1 MNVGF
6 PVISGVM
13 ILTACCALMLA
24 VYSFNH
30 RATSKA
36 AVPFMFYMAAI
47 AQWAFFAAIEAASSD
62 FGTKVM
68 CARMEYIGI
77 GSVPV
82 LTLLVALEFNRPFH
96 WITRKR
102 ILLIWLVP
110 VINFILVMTND
121 LHGLVWTRVTPGIA
135 VTGNLT
141 AGPYPVYEHGIG
153 YWFFIAYSYVL
164 LGIAT
169 IILFRTAFR
178 SRDLFRSQS
187 VVLIIGIMMPWIG
200 SLAYVLDFTPVP
212 GLDITP
218 IAFLITGISVAWGII
233 RYRLLDIV
241 PVACDMLIRNMGDAV
256 LVLDGRD
263 AIADMN
269 PAACRLFGADLSS
282 AVGRSVQE
290 VVSSRFP
297 SGLRFSSDQGADTS
311 EEMHCAG
318 ESPAF
323 YDVRSSSLF
332 DERGRLLGRL
342 VVFHDIT
349 VLKGAE
355 EEMRRLNQTLE
366 ERVRMR
372 TEMLER
378 EMVEHKK
385 AREALQ
391 KSEDKY
397 RLLVENISDVIFSV
411 NLEGRF
417 TYISPVIEQIAGYKP
432 EEVIGQHFSF
442 FVDQEDQPR
451 MIKDVL
457 KLFSGEQMPPR
468 EFRAIDKAGNV
479 HLVRT
484 SGRLI
489 YEEGK
494 VAGISGI
501 MIDVTERHRI
511 EDERRRLEM
520 QLQHTQKLE
529 SLGVLAGGIA
539 HDFNNILTGILG
551 NADLALMKIGPDS
564 PVWDNL
570 KEIQKGSFGAAELC
584 RQMLA
589 YSGKGRF
596 ELAPIDLREAMKE
609 ITQLLEVSISKKI
622 AIRFELPE
630 RMPFIYGDAVQVRQ
644 IIMNLV
650 INASEAIGDE
660 TGAIMIAAGSTH
672 LSRADLKGTYLDD
685 NLPEGEYAYL
695 DVTDT
700 GTGMDRETV
709 ARIFEPFFT
718 TKFTGRGLGL
728 AAVLGIVRGH
738 RGAIR
743 ITTEPGKGSSFRVFF
758 PALHDSGVRGE
769 AKKEASGTWRGSGTV
784 LLVDDE
790 ETVLSVGRR
799 MLELLGFSVMTAA
812 NGIEALAIFRE
823 HGASIACVILDLT
836 MPMMN
841 GVETFRELK
850 QIRPDVRVIVT
861 SGYSEYEISER
872 FAGNTVSGFVQKPY
886 HFEDFAAKLKEV
898 LG

>member
-1 MNVGF
+1 MNFGF
-6 PVISGVM
+6 PLISGVM

-36 AVPFMFYMAAI
+36 AVPFTFFMAAI
-47 AQWAFFAAIEAASSD
+47 AEWAFFAAIEAASAD
-62 FGTKVM
+62 FGTKVW

-82 LTLLVALEFNRPFH
+82 LTLLVALEFNRPFQ

-110 VINFILVMTND
+110 VVNFVLVLTND
-121 LHGLVWTRVTPGIA
+121 LHGLVWPKVTPGTA
-135 VTGNLT
+135 ATGNLT
-141 AGPYPVYEHGIG
+141 AGPYPIFEHGTW
-153 YWFFIAYSYVL
+153 YWFFVAYCYIL
-164 LGIAT
+164 LAAAT
-169 IILFRTAFR
+169 VVLFRTALR
-178 SRDLFRSQS
+178 SRDLYRSQT

-200 SLAYVLDFTPVP
+200 SLAYVLGITPVP

-218 IAFLITGISVAWGII
+218 FAFMITGISVAWGII

-241 PVACDMLIRNMGDAV
+241 PVACDMLIRNLGDAV

-269 PAACRLFGADLSS
+269 PAACRLFGTDLSS
-282 AVGRSVQE
+282 ALGRPAQE

-297 SGLRFSSDQGADTS
+297 SGPFLSSDRETDTS
-311 EEMHCAG
+311 EEMHSSG
-318 ESPAF
+318 VDPAV
-323 YDVRSSSLF
+323 YDVRRSSLF
-332 DERGRLLGRL
+332 DEQRRLIGRL

-349 VLKGAE
+349 ALKNVE

-378 EMVEHKK
+378 EITEHKK

-397 RLLVENISDVIFSV
+397 RLLVENISDVIYSV

-417 TYISPVIEQIAGYKP
+417 TYISPVIEQIAGYRP
-432 EEVIGQHFSF
+432 EEVIGKHFSF
-442 FVDQEDQPR
+442 FVEQNDQPR
-451 MIKDVL
+451 MIEDVL
-457 KLFSGEQMPPR
+457 RLFSGEQMPPR
-468 EFRAIDKAGNV
+468 EFRAIDSGGNV
-479 HLVRT
+479 RHVRT

-489 YEEGK
+489 YEDGK

-551 NADLALMKIGPDS
+551 NAELALMKIGPDS
-564 PVWDNL
+564 PVWNNL
-570 KEIQKGSFGAAELC
+570 KEIQKGSFSAAELC

-630 RMPFIYGDAVQVRQ
+630 RMPLIYGDPVQVRQ

-660 TGAIMIAAGSTH
+660 TGAIMIAAGSTPM
-672 LSRADLKGTYLDD
+672 SRADLKGTYLDD

-700 GTGMDRETV
+700 GVGMDRETV

-743 ITTEPGKGSSFRVFF
+743 ISSEPGKGTSFTVFF
-758 PALHDSGVRGE
+758 PALHGSGARE
-769 AKKEASGTWRGSGTV
+769 EEKKEPSGTWHGSGTV

-799 MLELLGFSVMTAA
+799 MLELLGFSVLTAS
-812 NGIEALAIFRE
+812 NGIEALSVFRE

-850 QIRPDVRVIVT
+850 QVRPDIKVIIS

-886 HFEDFAAKLKEV
+886 HFEEFAAKLREV

>member
-1 MNVGF
+1 MNFGF
-6 PVISGVM
+6 PLISGIM

-30 RATSKA
+30 RATSRA
-36 AVPFMFYMAAI
+36 AVPFTLYMAAI
-47 AQWAFFAAIEAASSD
+47 AEWAFFAAIEAASAD
-62 FGTKVM
+62 FGTKVW

-102 ILLIWLVP
+102 LLLIWLVP
-110 VINFILVMTND
+110 ALNFIMVLTND
-121 LHGLVWTRVTPGIA
+121 LHGLMWTDITPGTA
-135 VTGNLT
+135 VSGNLT
-141 AGPYPVYEHGIG
+141 AGPYPVYEHGPWF
-153 YWFFIAYSYVL
+153 WFFIAYCYL
-164 LGIAT
+164 LLAIAT
-169 IILFRTAFR
+169 FILFRTAIR
-178 SRDLFRSQS
+178 SRDLYRSKTI
-187 VVLIIGIMMPWIG
+187 VLMVGIMMPWIG
-200 SLAYVLDFTPVP
+200 SLAYVLGITPVP
-212 GLDITP
+212 GLDLTP
-218 IAFLITGISVAWGII
+218 IAFMITGISVAWGII

-263 AIADMN
+263 AIEDMN
-269 PAACRLFGADLSS
+269 PAACRLFGADPSS
-282 AVGRSVQE
+282 AVGRPVRE
-290 VVSSRFP
+290 VVASRFP
-297 SGLRFSSDQGADTS
+297 SGLLPASDQGTDAS
-311 EEMHCAG
+311 EEMQCAG
-318 ESPAF
+318 ESPAV
-323 YDVRSSSLF
+323 YDVRISSLF
-332 DERGRLLGRL
+332 DDRGRLIGRL

-349 VLKGAE
+349 ALKRVE
-355 EEMRRLNQTLE
+355 DEMRRLNQTLE

-397 RLLVENISDVIFSV
+397 RLLVENISDVIYSV
-411 NLEGRF
+411 DLEGRF
-417 TYISPVIEQIAGYKP
+417 TYISPVIEQVAGYNP
-432 EEVIGQHFSF
+432 EEVIGKHFSF
-442 FVDQEDQPR
+442 FVDSNDRPR
-451 MIKDVL
+451 MMEDVL

-468 EFRAIDKAGNV
+468 EFRAVDKGGNV
-479 HLVRT
+479 HYVRT

-489 YEEGK
+489 YEDGK

-529 SLGVLAGGIA
+529 GLGVLAGGIA

-570 KEIQKGSFGAAELC
+570 RDIRKGSFSAAELC

-630 RMPFIYGDAVQVRQ
+630 RMPLIYGDAVQVRQ

-660 TGAIMIAAGSTH
+660 TGAIMIAAGSTDM
-672 LSRADLKGTYLDD
+672 SRADLKSTYLDD

-743 ITTEPGKGSSFRVFF
+743 INSEPGKGTSFRVFF
-758 PALHDSGVRGE
+758 PALHGQGVREE
-769 AKKEASGTWRGSGTV
+769 AKREPSGTWHGSGTV

-799 MLELLGFSVMTAA
+799 MLELLGFSVLTAA
-812 NGIEALAIFRE
+812 NGIEALRIFRE
-823 HGASIACVILDLT
+823 HAASIVCVILDLT

-841 GVETFRELK
+841 GVEAFSELK
-850 QIRPDVRVIVT
+850 KIRPDIRVIIS

-886 HFEDFAAKLKEV
+886 HFEEFAARLREA